1 MGKVHEVEVPFL
13 QQAGRHLSNVF
24 SITFAH
30 SSPQQAEG
38 VWPTN
43 SNPAVEIQGN
53 AAARF
58 PETDLKQV
66 LGGKGSWRGRPKSL
80 I

>member
-1 MGKVHEVEVPFL
+1 MTDKL
-13 QQAGRHLSNVF
+13 KSYDA
-24 SITFAH
+24 AH
-30 SSPQQAEG
+30 WTVMA
-38 VWPTN
+38 VWSKN
-43 SNPAVEIQGN
+43 SKAADEIQDN

-66 LGGKGSWRGRPKSL
+66 LWERGSGQERPKSL